1 MPALSVHLTRLQPLV
16 VMLGLAF
23 GLGLLT
29 ACSDSNQG
37 PSWPLLTDCDLHQQA
52 CRHQQNGQ
60 QVNLSLSPQPVP
72 IARPINV
79 QVELAGFEDVSKI
92 ELDIAGINMYM
103 GYNRVNLSAQSDHL
117 FSGQTMLAFCTNEVM
132 QWQVTVLVHD
142 HAGLVTQIPYLLET
156 RNR

>member
-1 MPALSVHLTRLQPLV
+1 MPAIAAPSTFLKPFSLV
-16 VMLGLAF
+16 VLLVSLG
-23 GLGLLT
+23 GLT
-29 ACSDSNQG
+29 ACGDSAQG

-52 CRHQQNGQ
+52 CRHQQDGQ
-60 QVNLSLSPQPVP
+60 QVSLSLSPQPVP

-103 GYNRVNLSAQSDHL
+103 GYNRVNLSVDTADL
-117 FSGQTMLAFCTNEVM
+117 YTGQTMLAFCTNEVM
-132 QWQVTVLVHD
+132 QWQVTVLVHQKD
-142 HAGLVTQIPYLLET
+142 GQIHQIPYLLET